1 MADAKTAVLEWLG
14 EVQGTGPDPALEA
27 PLAAAARLA
36 GVVGGAAAGLPF
48 GAEPPDFLRLLEELA
63 PKEAGR

>member
-1 MADAKTAVLEWLG
+1 MADAKQSVLDWLG
-14 EVQGTGPDPALEA
+14 EVQGTGPDRALEQ

-36 GVVGGAAAGLPF
+36 GVVGQATAGLPF